1 MRTRFSKFVNLPELM
16 QIFKEVADV
25 ILPEMLDIARP
36 KIKGGKC
43 TIVESEASAYVK
55 ARMEEMVE
63 RAEAIHRGVVD
74 PKTDNMLKIT
84 GEARLLG
91 TDRASS

>member
-36 KIKGGKC
+36 KIKGS
-43 TIVESEASAYVK
+43 IAPA
-55 ARMEEMVE
+55 
-63 RAEAIHRGVVD
+63 
-74 PKTDNMLKIT
+74 
-84 GEARLLG
+84 
-91 TDRASS
+91 